1 MRRGGGGGE
10 GGVSGCYQNCT
21 CMRAHT
27 CETGVGAE
35 RVQCGN
41 RNVVH
46 FYNMGSDESAHTGA
60 EVKPE
65 IANDQTQQ
73 TSHITLQCTSQVS
86 IPRYKLVVSD
96 SKRMRFLLC
105 LP

>member
-1 MRRGGGGGE
+1 M

-21 CMRAHT
+21 CVRAHT

-41 RNVVH
+41 RNVVQ
-46 FYNMGSDESAHTGA
+46 FCNMGSDESADTCA

-73 TSHITLQCTSQVS
+73 TSHITLQFTSQVS

-96 SKRMRFLLC
+96 SNRLKVLLC